1 MCLCVVVFSWT
12 DEMILYVDVS
22 VRLSSDRCQ
31 HVVLHMDHQQSQR
44 GRLYVFALVVVVV
57 AAAAASDGKSQDT
70 VSSQDSIFTVLV
82 LV

>member
-1 MCLCVVVFSWT
+1 
-12 DEMILYVDVS
+12 MILYLDVS

-44 GRLYVFALVVVVV
+44 GRLYVFALVIVVVVVAVVVV

>member
-1 MCLCVVVFSWT
+1 
-12 DEMILYVDVS
+12 MILYLDVS

-57 AAAAASDGKSQDT
+57 VVVAAAAAASDGKSQDT
-70 VSSQDSIFTVLV
+70 VLSQDSIFTVLV